1 MENSY
6 VIWSVCFYSGTIV
19 FWGRDEVV
27 RIQAKPKFTIDDSRS
42 TGKTT
47 KKALIVFCAKISY
60 THLMAVAIIDS
71 ID

>member
-1 MENSY
+1 M
-6 VIWSVCFYSGTIV
+6 

-27 RIQAKPKFTIDDSRS
+27 RIQAKPKFTINDSRS

-60 THLMAVAIIDS
+60 TNFMEVAIINS